1 MANTPFKM
9 KGFSGFHGESPIKQA
24 GRYTKSQQSKAFG
37 EGVSAREGAKI
48 LGTSTYKY
56 NQMKKDYTRRQA
68 GAGKTT
74 TAEQLGGL
82 ATKLGFSKLGK
93 DLTTLGEGIR
103 AKRTK
108 KEETDLDIKPETN
121 VDINVSKDLDI
132 KPESTSGTKKIP
144 WDKAPKVGTQART
157 NWYKKFNLGLDH
169 TTPRFVAQTRVS
181 LNKKGRP
188 TPETI
193 SFNTKKELEDYIKTN
208 KSKNPDIFGYEL
220 DDLGERKE
228 DSAFKMKKSPYKNY
242 KKGYY
247 GA

>member
-9 KGFSGFHGESPIKQA
+9 KGFSGFHGESPLKQA
-24 GRYTKSQQSKAFG
+24 GKYTKSQQSRAFG

-56 NQMKKDYTRRQA
+56 NQMKRDYTRKQE
-68 GAGKTT
+68 GKNPGSGDILKD
-74 TAEQLGGL
+74 LGGL
-82 ATKLGFSKLGK
+82 IDKGISAITGK
-93 DLTTLGEGIR
+93 
-103 AKRTK
+103 TK
-108 KEETDLDIKPETN
+108 KPIPKEKDSKKHETN
-121 VDINVSKDLDI
+121 GDINVSPDSSPDSV
-132 KPESTSGTKKIP
+132 PDSGTSTSGTKKIP
-144 WDKAPKVGTQART
+144 WDNAPKVGTQART
-157 NWYKKFNLGLDH
+157 SWYKKFNLALDH

-181 LNKKGRP
+181 LNKEGKP

-193 SFNTKKELEDYIKTN
+193 SFSTKKELEDYIKTN

-228 DSAFKMKKSPYKNY
+228 GSAFQMKKSPYKNY